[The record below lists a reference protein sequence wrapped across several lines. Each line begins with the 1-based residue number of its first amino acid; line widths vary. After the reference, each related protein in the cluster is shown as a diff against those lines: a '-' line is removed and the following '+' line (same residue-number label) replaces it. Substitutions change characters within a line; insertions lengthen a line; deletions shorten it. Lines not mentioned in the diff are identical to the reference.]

1 MKGSDV
7 KLAGGEGAGKQ
18 EGGVVLSPSV
28 GRSRHRERGQ
38 SPAPSVCARQLSE
51 DMGSRLLIFVFQVEL
66 TLGAVLGAWRRG
78 DPVS

>member
-1 MKGSDV
+1 M
-7 KLAGGEGAGKQ
+7 LN
-18 EGGVVLSPSV
+18 PSV
-28 GRSRHRERGQ
+28 ARSRHRERGQ